1 MCDIPYLTEQQM
13 AEVVKFMI
21 EEYRIELLQMM
32 ENAG

>member
-1 MCDIPYLTEQQM
+1 MCDIPYLTEQHM
-13 AEVVKFMI
+13 AEVDKLMI